1 MYGSFCLY
9 ERMIKISSV
18 SPLIF
23 DVESTGFEHSIDYV
37 QKFEREDTPILI
49 QIVDVPNKTFS
60 MLLVDLYNGT
70 SYPISPQKYVINDY
84 NTLYEFTINPSNDG
98 TYQAKIT
105 NEAGE
110 ISVSLPFCLHSASYT
125 AFTMQIEYTNAN
137 NQQAF
142 GAVFDV
148 SGNKRVFKTRVEG
161 GFKSDSRQLAVEN
174 EQFRTQK
181 QEPINLYSVPYEK
194 RTLTIGDNEGVPFEI
209 ARLLNN
215 IFCLSSVKI
224 NGVSYTRSESSILEQ
239 QTIAERYPQFNYTLA
254 VECSKNVSYNGFTE
268 YPDGSGIV
276 GEVSLNVSNAKD
288 GQVLVFKGNK
298 GSFVNQS
305 HLDSL

>member
-1 MYGSFCLY
+1 
-9 ERMIKISSV
+9 MIKISSV

-23 DVESTGFEHSIDYV
+23 DIESTGFEHSIDYV
-37 QKFEREDTPILI
+37 QKFEREDIPILI
-49 QIVDVPNKTFS
+49 QIVDVPNKTFT

-70 SYPISPQKYVINDY
+70 PYQISPQKYEINDY
-84 NTLYEFTINPSNDG
+84 NTLYEFTINPSNNG
-98 TYQAKIT
+98 TYQVRIT
-105 NEAGE
+105 NDQGE
-110 ISVSLPFCLHSASYT
+110 ISVSLPFCVHSSSYT
-125 AFTMQIEYTNAN
+125 PFTMQIEYTNAD

-142 GAVFDV
+142 GAVFDI

-161 GFKSDSRQLAVEN
+161 GFKSDSRQLAVES

-194 RTLTIGDNEGVPFEI
+194 RTLTIGDNEGVPFEM

-224 NGVSYTRSESSILEQ
+224 DGVSYTRSESSVPEQ
-239 QTIAERYPQFNYTLA
+239 QVIAERYPQFNYTLT
-254 VECSKNVSYNGFTE
+254 VECSENVSYNGFTE

-288 GQVLVFKGNK
+288 GQVLVFDGNE

>member
-1 MYGSFCLY
+1 
-9 ERMIKISSV
+9 MIKISSV

-23 DVESTGFEHSIDYV
+23 NVESSGFEHSIDYV
-37 QKFEREDTPILI
+37 QKFAKEDLPILI
-49 QIVDVPNKTFS
+49 QIVDAPNKTFS
-60 MLLVDLYNGT
+60 MSLVDLYSGT
-70 SYPISPQKYVINDY
+70 SSSISPQKYKINDY
-84 NTLYEFTINPSNDG
+84 NTLYEFTINPSNNG
-98 TYQAKIT
+98 TYQVKIT
-105 NEAGE
+105 DETGE
-110 ISVSLPFCLHSASYT
+110 TSFSLPFCVHSLLYAP
-125 AFTMQIEYTNAN
+125 FTMQIEYTNVN

-148 SGNKRVFKTRVEG
+148 SGNKRVFRMRVEG
-161 GFKSDSRQLAVEN
+161 GFKSDSRQLAVES

-215 IFCLSSVKI
+215 IFCLSTVKI
-224 NGVSYTRSESSILEQ
+224 DGVSYTRSESSIPEQ

-254 VECSKNVSYNGFTE
+254 VECSENISYNGFTE

-288 GQVLVFKGNK
+288 GQVLVFDGNE

>member
-1 MYGSFCLY
+1 
-9 ERMIKISSV
+9 MINISSV

-23 DVESTGFEHSIDYV
+23 DVESNGFEHSIDYV
-37 QKFEREDTPILI
+37 QKFAREDIPILV

-60 MLLVDLYNGT
+60 MSLVDLYNGT
-70 SYPISPQKYVINDY
+70 IYPVSPQKHDINEY
-84 NTLYEFTINPSNDG
+84 NTLYEFTINPSNG
-98 TYQAKIT
+98 TYQAT
-105 NEAGE
+105 
-110 ISVSLPFCLHSASYT
+110 ISDGKSDKAVSIPFCVHDVSLTPNTIQL
-125 AFTMQIEYTNAN
+125 EYTNTN

-148 SGNKRVFKTRVEG
+148 SGTMRTFRMRVEG
-161 GFKSDSRQLAVEN
+161 GVKSDGRQLAVEN
-174 EQFRTQK
+174 EQFRTQR

-194 RTLTIGDNEGVPFEI
+194 KTLTIGDNEGVPFEI

-224 NGVSYTRSESSILEQ
+224 NGVSYTRSESSIPEQ
-239 QTIAERYPQFNYTLA
+239 QAIAERYPQFNYTMT
-254 VECSKNVSYNGFTE
+254 VECSENVSYNGFTE

-288 GQVLVFKGNK
+288 GQVLVFDGNE

>member
-1 MYGSFCLY
+1 
-9 ERMIKISSV
+9 MIKISSV

-23 DVESTGFEHSIDYV
+23 NVESIGFEHSIDYV
-37 QKFEREDTPILI
+37 QKFAREDLPILI
-49 QIVDVPNKTFS
+49 QIVDAPNKTFS
-60 MLLVDLYNGT
+60 MSLVDLYSGT
-70 SYPISPQKYVINDY
+70 SSSISPQKYKINDY
-84 NTLYEFTINPSNDG
+84 NTLYEFTIRPSNDG
-98 TYQAKIT
+98 TYQAQIT
-105 NEAGE
+105 DGAGE
-110 ISVSLPFCLHSASYT
+110 TAFSLPFCVHGLLCT
-125 AFTMQIEYTNAN
+125 PFTMQIEYTNSN

-148 SGNKRVFKTRVEG
+148 SGSRRVFRMRVEG

-194 RTLTIGDNEGVPFEI
+194 RTLTIGDNEGVPFEM

-215 IFCLSSVKI
+215 IFCLSTVKI
-224 NGVSYTRSESSILEQ
+224 DGISYTRSESSIPEQ
-239 QTIAERYPQFNYTLA
+239 QAIAERYPQFNYTLA
-254 VECSKNVSYNGFTE
+254 VECSENVSYNGFTE

-288 GQVLVFKGNK
+288 GQVLVFDGNE

>member
-1 MYGSFCLY
+1 
-9 ERMIKISSV
+9 MIKISSV

-23 DVESTGFEHSIDYV
+23 DVESIGFEHSIDYV
-37 QKFEREDTPILI
+37 QKFAREDMPITV
-49 QIVDVPNKTFS
+49 QIVDDPNKTFS
-60 MLLVDLYNGT
+60 MSLIDLYNGT
-70 SYPISPQKYVINDY
+70 LYPVFPQKYVINDY
-84 NTLYEFTINPSNDG
+84 NTLYEFTINPSNNG

-105 NEAGE
+105 DESE
-110 ISVSLPFCLHSASYT
+110 KISVSLPFCVHGALSSP
-125 AFTMQIEYTNAN
+125 FTMQIEYTNEN
-137 NQQAF
+137 NLQAF

-148 SGNKRVFKTRVEG
+148 SGKKRVFKTRVEG
-161 GFKSDSRQLAVEN
+161 GFKSDGRQLAVES

-194 RTLTIGDNEGVPFEI
+194 RTLTIGDNEGVPFEV

-224 NGVSYTRSESSILEQ
+224 DGVTYTRSESSVPEQ
-239 QTIAERYPQFNYTLA
+239 QVIAERYPQFNYALT
-254 VECSKNVSYNGFTE
+254 VECSENVSYNGFTE

-276 GEVSLNVSNAKD
+276 GEISLNVSNAKD
-288 GQVLVFKGNK
+288 GQVLVFSGNE